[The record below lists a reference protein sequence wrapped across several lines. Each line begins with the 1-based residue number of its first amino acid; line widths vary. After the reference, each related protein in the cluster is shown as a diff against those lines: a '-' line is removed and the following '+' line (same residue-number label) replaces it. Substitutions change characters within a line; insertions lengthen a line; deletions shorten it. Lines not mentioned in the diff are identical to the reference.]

1 MKLTLQQLVAMYK
14 SKSKSFDSLFEKVS
28 ETILAQIETLS
39 QIASEFSS
47 FAKMPSPNV
56 SQIDVKKELNEIILL
71 FNDENISIHLAY
83 RAQTVFFTGD
93 ASQFKRMLINLIR
106 NSIQANADRVNFS
119 IDEDEKYLLV
129 SVSDNGKG
137 IPDKFL
143 NKIFN
148 PNFTTKSTGM
158 GIGLKLAKKFVESV
172 DGDISV
178 KETSAN
184 GTTFLI
190 QLPKDV

>member
-1 MKLTLQQLVAMYK
+1 
-14 SKSKSFDSLFEKVS
+14 
-28 ETILAQIETLS
+28 
-39 QIASEFSS
+39 
-47 FAKMPSPNV
+47 MPSPNV

-106 NSIQANADRVNFS
+106 NSIQANANQVNFS